1 MTESWWRRH
10 PGVAFMLLG
19 AAVTALAGAAQVFW
33 YDIANSVFHLG
44 VSFDTRP
51 PWLRVTMA
59 AIRWLPAAGLLA
71 VAILRIRK
79 GRVFRPLAYLAGGV
93 GVYALAVST
102 LLFGP
107 TIENYRYRAAFDP
120 VAWRGN
126 ARPNGD
132 WPTRL
137 TMVDDLLERRL
148 LRGATRDSVDRLLGR
163 RDETSYFKDWD
174 LVYRLGPERG
184 LIRIDSEWLV
194 VSFGADGRVRDAR
207 TVRD

>member
-10 PGVAFMLLG
+10 PRIVFVLLG

-33 YDIANSVFHLG
+33 YDIANDVFHLG
-44 VSFDTRP
+44 VSYDTRP
-51 PWLRVTMA
+51 AWLRATMV
-59 AIRWLPAAGLLA
+59 AIQWLPAVGLLT
-71 VAILRIRK
+71 VAIGRIRK
-79 GRVFRPLAYLAGGV
+79 GRVFRPLAYLAGGI
-93 GVYALAVST
+93 GVYALALGA

-107 TIENYRYRAAFDP
+107 AVEDYRYRAAFDP
-120 VAWRGN
+120 IEWRRN
-126 ARPNGD
+126 VRRDGD

-137 TMVDDLLERRL
+137 TMVDDLLKRGL
-148 LRGATRDSVDRLLGR
+148 LRQATRDSVDHLLGP
-163 RDETSYFKDWD
+163 RDETSYFTGWD

-184 LIRIDSEWLV
+184 LMRIDSEWLV

>member
-10 PGVAFMLLG
+10 PRVAFMLLG
-19 AAVTALAGAAQVFW
+19 ATVTALAGAAQVFW
-33 YDIANSVFHLG
+33 YDIANDVFHLG
-44 VSFDTRP
+44 VTFDTRP
-51 PWLRVTMA
+51 AWLRATMV
-59 AIRWLPAAGLLA
+59 AIQWLPAAGLLA
-71 VAILRIRK
+71 VAIGRIRQ

-93 GVYALAVST
+93 GVYALAVGT
-102 LLFGP
+102 LLFRP
-107 TIENYRYRAAFDP
+107 AVENYRYRAAFDP
-120 VAWRGN
+120 VEWRRN

-163 RDETSYFKDWD
+163 RDATSYFADWD

-184 LIRIDSEWLV
+184 LLRIDSEWLV